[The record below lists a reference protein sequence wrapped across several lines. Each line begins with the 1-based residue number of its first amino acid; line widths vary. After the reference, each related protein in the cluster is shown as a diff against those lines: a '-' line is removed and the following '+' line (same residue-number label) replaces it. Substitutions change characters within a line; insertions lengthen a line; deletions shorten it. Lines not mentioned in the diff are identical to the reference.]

1 MKRNVLLLLFLFL
14 LTLLP
19 PLLWG
24 YFNRFQAERQHNS
37 DPARAARGYETAARL
52 LFWERGLFE
61 QAAQSAFAAG
71 ETERALALLLEARQR
86 EALTPEGLLTLGE
99 VYALQGDWEAA
110 YAQAWLPL
118 SQAGNAPPAVFARL
132 AEYAARKRDT
142 ALEIAALTHLLERNP
157 ADSSARYRLALLQ
170 AAEAP
175 QRALEMLAPLDDEQ
189 AERLRNDLR
198 QVLAETDPA
207 YRALLLGRV
216 LANRGEW
223 RLALHAFRAA
233 LEANPGYA
241 EAWAW
246 QAEARYQTGE
256 DAALVAR
263 DYQTALALN
272 PDSAGVQAMAG
283 LYQERVG
290 NFQQAEAHYRR
301 AVQLEPQTAAWHLAL
316 ARVLARRDLPA
327 ALESYQAATR
337 LAPDDASTWL
347 ALAAFCLEHEA
358 YLEETGLEAALRAY
372 ALSPENPDGLVV
384 LGRILA
390 LTGETETARIWY
402 ERAVALDPARPAAR
416 FHLALLALQTGQTA
430 QAREYFAQVSQLD
443 PDGPYGRQAQE
454 ILTRYFAP

>member
-1 MKRNVLLLLFLFL
+1 MKRNAVLLLIL
-14 LTLLP
+14 LLLVLLP
-19 PLLWG
+19 PPVWG
-24 YFNRFQAERQHNS
+24 YFSRFQAERQRES
-37 DPARAARGYETAARL
+37 APAQAARGYETAARL
-52 LFWERGLFE
+52 LFWERGLLE
-61 QAAQSAFAAG
+61 QAAHSAFAAG

-86 EALTPEGLLTLGE
+86 ESLTPQGMVMLGE
-99 VYALQGDWEAA
+99 IYVLQGNWEAA
-110 YAQAWLPL
+110 WSQAWLPL
-118 SQAGNAPPAVFARL
+118 WKSGNASPAVFARL
-132 AEYAARKRDT
+132 AEYAARTQDA
-142 ALEIAALTHLLERNP
+142 ALETAALTHLLERNP

-175 QRALEMLAPLDDEQ
+175 QTALETLAPLDDPQ

-198 QVLAETDPA
+198 QALAEADPA
-207 YRALLLGRV
+207 YRALLIGRA
-216 LANRGEW
+216 LASRNEW
-223 RLALHAFRAA
+223 RLAMRFFRTA

-256 DAALVAR
+256 VAALVAQ

-283 LYQERVG
+283 LYHERLG
-290 NFQQAEAHYRR
+290 DFPQAERHYRR

-337 LAPDDASTWL
+337 VAPEDASTWL

-358 YLEETGLEAALRAY
+358 YLEEIGLEAALRAY
-372 ALSPENPDGLVV
+372 ALAPENLDVLVV

-402 ERAVALDPARPAAR
+402 ERALALDPAYPAAR

-430 QAREYFAQVSQLD
+430 QAREYFAQVTRID
-443 PDGPYGRQAQE
+443 PVGSYGRQAQE